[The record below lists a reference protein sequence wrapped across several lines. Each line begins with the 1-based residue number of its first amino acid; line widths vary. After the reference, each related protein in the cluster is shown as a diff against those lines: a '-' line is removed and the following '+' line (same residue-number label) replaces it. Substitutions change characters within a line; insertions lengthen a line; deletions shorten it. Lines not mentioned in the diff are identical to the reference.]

1 MYILWHCK
9 FHTLRH
15 IYVGQS
21 RTLAYEDK
29 SVNKDTQSSRSPRFH
44 EMLIR
49 TNMSEYV
56 QLVRTHTKTD
66 AICIPPWQ
74 QLQCPWC
81 GHWTTDDRS
90 TCRLIL
96 TRRIQLKKRQCLKIR
111 SHRDPRTF
119 IIGFLCTTKYQSPTG
134 IRWLSNPT
142 WNLTTCS
149 GGILVL
155 VFSWNFTYFMLIQI
169 FTFQFLFQFPLH

>member
-29 SVNKDTQSSRSPRFH
+29 SVNKGTQSSRSPRFH

-56 QLVRTHTKTD
+56 QLMRTHTKPMPSVSHHDNNCNARDVATE
-66 AICIPPWQ
+66 
-74 QLQCPWC
+74 LQ
-81 GHWTTDDRS
+81 TTD
-90 TCRLIL
+90 
-96 TRRIQLKKRQCLKIR
+96 
-111 SHRDPRTF
+111 PR
-119 IIGFLCTTKYQSPTG
+119 
-134 IRWLSNPT
+134 
-142 WNLTTCS
+142 
-149 GGILVL
+149 VD
-155 VFSWNFTYFMLIQI
+155 
-169 FTFQFLFQFPLH
+169 